1 MHEKNIK
8 IMVVKQLKKNF
19 PNWKRLNRKKKKTL
33 ARQVLKET
41 YDTYPFDQNITV
53 PLHELTGTPAIGDAK
68 IMTLDAMKR
77 FIADNKSNI
86 IPFLAPS
93 RKKQLADRELKAID
107 KLLDNT
113 IIDKLLAQKGY
124 TPSMHKI
131 FPHHLLRAELLKSL
145 KHPELSYRKYCPAQV
160 NKLEQKTNRAFV
172 GLPLHKKLSIDH
184 SQLCQFRIGLKFS
197 QMVNLMVYVIYLFEE
212 SGKLASCFV
221 VHGTDSTE
229 LPAVSNSMPLAT
241 IKVKDKK
248 VRIYADL
255 DADCGK
261 RRKKRDKS
269 EYFVGY
275 RMHTIAAI
283 NPQTGQS
290 YPLISLIA
298 PGNHHDSLFLKQL
311 VQLGKAIGLDLR
323 LITADEAYGDAEQNH
338 QIQQEHNVTVIAPPS
353 KKVKTPEHV
362 DKDTKAVYMN
372 KWCEVPMQY
381 LGKTDEGEH
390 EFGCDAP
397 KEECIHSST
406 CDKYRQI
413 ALDAG
418 MFGQIPAQL
427 AGVKEVEDL
436 RKHIERPFN
445 LLKHRE
451 GLEPLRVRS
460 QQGLMAVAAFANMAN
475 LLLEIVGTRK
485 TKIKENRYTQL
496 ELELAA

>member
-1 MHEKNIK
+1 
-8 IMVVKQLKKNF
+8 MVVKQLKQKF
-19 PNWKRLNRKKKKTL
+19 PHWSRLNRKKKKIL
-33 ARQVLKET
+33 ARQVLHEI
-41 YDTYPFDQNITV
+41 YDAYSFDQDITV

-68 IMTLDAMKR
+68 IMTLDDMKR
-77 FIADNKSNI
+77 FVAGNNSNI

-93 RKKQLADRELKAID
+93 RKKYIADGELKAID

-113 IIDKLLAQKGY
+113 IIDKLLAPKGY

-160 NKLEQKTNRAFV
+160 NNLEQKTNRAFV

-184 SQLCQFRIGLKFS
+184 SQLSQFRIGLTFP
-197 QMVNLMVYVIYLFEE
+197 QMVNLIVYIIHLFEK
-212 SGKLASCFV
+212 SGKLAGCFV
-221 VHGTDSTE
+221 VHGTDSSE
-229 LPAVSNSMPLAT
+229 LPAICNPMPLAT
-241 IKVKDKK
+241 INVKGKK

-275 RMHTIAAI
+275 RMHTLTAI
-283 NPQTGQS
+283 NPQTGHS

-298 PGNHHDSLFLKQL
+298 PGNHHDNLFL
-311 VQLGKAIGLDLR
+311 VQLIQLGKLIGLDIR
-323 LITADEAYGDAEQNH
+323 LITTDEAYGDAEQNH

-353 KKVKTPEHV
+353 KKVKVPEHV
-362 DKDTKAVYMN
+362 EKDTKAVYMN
-372 KWCEVPMQY
+372 EWCEVPMQY
-381 LGKTDEGEH
+381 LGKTDEREH
-390 EFGCDAP
+390 EFGCNAP
-397 KEECIHSST
+397 KEECIHYST
-406 CDKYRQI
+406 CHKYRQI

-427 AGVKEVEDL
+427 NGVKEVEDL
-436 RKHIERPFN
+436 RKNIERPIN

-451 GLEPLRVRS
+451 GLEPIRVRS

-485 TKIKENRYTQL
+485 TKIKENHYTQL